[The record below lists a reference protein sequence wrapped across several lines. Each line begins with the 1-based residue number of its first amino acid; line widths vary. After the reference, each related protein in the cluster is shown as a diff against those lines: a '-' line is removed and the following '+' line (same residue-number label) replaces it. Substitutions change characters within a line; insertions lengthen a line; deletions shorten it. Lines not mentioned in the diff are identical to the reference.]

1 MKRKLYE
8 FSSRVGMNI
17 KLERIKQ
24 KIKQEELAFKAN
36 LSRTTLG
43 SIERGES
50 SPTVETV
57 KSIADALNIEVHKLF
72 IFS

>member
-1 MKRKLYE
+1 
-8 FSSRVGMNI
+8 MNI

-50 SPTVETV
+50 SPTVGTYGQLRMP
-57 KSIADALNIEVHKLF
+57 SD
-72 IFS
+72 

>member
-50 SPTVETV
+50 SPTVGTYGQLRMP
-57 KSIADALNIEVHKLF
+57 SD
-72 IFS
+72 